1 MLNIQPIIQ
10 ALVHIWNCPQYL
22 GVLEY
27 GIDRRQ
33 GNQPDPLLEGLY
45 VCMRAHVDEM
55 YEQVEDRLQNY
66 ECLDPI
72 LVHLIVDDLGLHIDD
87 VA

>member
-1 MLNIQPIIQ
+1 
-10 ALVHIWNCPQYL
+10 
-22 GVLEY
+22 
-27 GIDRRQ
+27 
-33 GNQPDPLLEGLY
+33 
-45 VCMRAHVDEM
+45 MRAHVDEM

-87 VA
+87 VGEPVQDAEDHSPPNEELTEKCHFLMSVI